1 MINKKL
7 IAASFIFRY
16 IRKGEVL
23 SLTSIHGVD
32 AEILEFEVQENS
44 RILKDELR
52 NLNFPD
58 SAIIGGVIRK
68 GKGYIPMGSFEFHP
82 KDRVVV
88 LTMPDCV
95 RKTEAFF
102 K

>member
-1 MINKKL
+1 L
-7 IAASFIFRY
+7 AG

-44 RILKDELR
+44 RILNEELR
-52 NLNFPD
+52 NLDFPT

-68 GKGYIPMGSFEFHP
+68 GKGYIPMGSFEFQP